1 MKNKFTFRFQTI
13 LDIKERL
20 EDDKKSQLG
29 TATQYFQ
36 QETNRL
42 QTYIEKKDTVN
53 KEFTEL
59 TQQVVTIKELQK
71 FGTKQEFMQRQIE
84 NQNMLVK
91 NCENHMNN
99 CRLELVEAKK
109 QTMIFDKLKEK
120 AQEQFKQMLLKEE
133 ELFVDQ
139 IVSYRNASK

>member
-1 MKNKFTFRFQTI
+1 MKNKFNFRFQTI

-20 EDDKKSQLG
+20 EDTKKTQLG
-29 TATQYFQ
+29 TATQFYQ
-36 QETNRL
+36 EETNRL
-42 QTYIEKKDTVN
+42 QTYIEKKNTVN
-53 KEFTEL
+53 EEFSEL
-59 TQQVVTIKELQK
+59 TQKVITIKELQN
-71 FGTKQEFMQRQIE
+71 FGSRQEFMQRQIE
-84 NQNMLVK
+84 NQNLVVK